1 MAQGMNPQKMMKQMQ
16 KMQADMARVQQE
28 LAAETVS
35 ASAGGGAV
43 TAVVSGGLELMEVT
57 IDPAAVDPEDV
68 ELLQDMVLAAVN
80 EAMRQADDLREKAMS
95 ASAGFDPMEALGALG
110 LGGAGGGL
118 GGGGGGLPGGM
129 PGGAPNRAA
138 RRKKK

>member
-43 TAVVSGGLELMEVT
+43 TAVVSGGLELVDVT

-68 ELLQDMVLAAVN
+68 ELLQDTIVAAVN
-80 EAMRQADDLREKAMS
+80 EAMRAAQQLANQR
-95 ASAGFDPMEALGALG
+95 LGAIAGGLSG
-110 LGGAGGGL
+110 LGIPGL
-118 GGGGGGLPGGM
+118 
-129 PGGAPNRAA
+129 
-138 RRKKK
+138 